1 MVIIK
6 TYKYRVFIGRFDD
19 YCSENWISE
28 KGYTEYDFQNLYIT
42 ALYFTVTTIVTVG
55 YGDISAYT

>member
-6 TYKYRVFIGRFDD
+6 VYIYRVFIGRYDD

-28 KGYTEYDFQNLYIT
+28 KGYTEYDFPNLYIT

-55 YGDISAYT
+55 YGDITAFT